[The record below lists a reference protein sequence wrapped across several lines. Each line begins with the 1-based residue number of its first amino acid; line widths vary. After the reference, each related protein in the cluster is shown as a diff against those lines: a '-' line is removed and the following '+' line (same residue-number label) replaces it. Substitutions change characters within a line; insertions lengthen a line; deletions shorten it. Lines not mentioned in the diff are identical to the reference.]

1 MIDLNNFKAVNFVQ
15 PEKQASEYHM
25 GLNRIGIRFNKAIA
39 KYFNVSNSK
48 PANLQFLIDQENK
61 QLVIT
66 NCKRAQATTC
76 HVKPAKSNYTM
87 NISWSKR
94 NISLKTAFS
103 KLGFTLQ
110 DEIINDDF
118 DNLSK
123 TLKDVNHKH
132 FIMSPDVTP
141 RSSVQHVLDTT
152 IKTKALY
159 YLISYEMLQNDPNWR
174 INFDNLQK
182 LIIKYPTQFE
192 VIYNDTKY
200 YYNDTKYYLRI
211 NLNSK
216 ITNYMKKHFINYSS
230 LYTLIGIR
238 DKATMHIP
246 VINSGTNYV
255 VSLLSDN
262 KSAWAD
268 GNYETD
274 DNILSLRRNYIIY
287 LKEDQ
292 IDLNGKTEKCL
303 FVDLKDKDQLLT
315 NESLVLGRIMT
326 SIYENEL

>member
-15 PEKQASEYHM
+15 PEKQGSEYHM

-76 HVKPAKSNYTM
+76 HVKPAKSNYT
-87 NISWSKR
+87 
-94 NISLKTAFS
+94 FS
-103 KLGFTLQ
+103 ELGFTLQ
-110 DEIINDDF
+110 DEIINDNF

-132 FIMSPDVTP
+132 FIMSPDVTL
-141 RSSVQHVLDTT
+141 RGSVQHVLDTT

-159 YLISYEMLQNDPNWR
+159 YLVSYEMLQNDPNWR

-192 VIYNDTKY
+192 VIH
-200 YYNDTKYYLRI
+200 NDTKYYLHI

-216 ITNYMKKHFINYSS
+216 IANYMKKHFVNYSS

-238 DKATMHIP
+238 DKTTMHIP
-246 VINSGTNYV
+246 VINSETNYV
-255 VSLLSDN
+255 VSLLSDD

-268 GNYETD
+268 GIYKTD